1 MGNTEQYSKKLVY
14 CLLVIFFFSGFSSLI
29 YQVAWQRILTTH
41 YGVGAISIAVIV
53 SVYMLGLGAGSL
65 YGGNLSD
72 RVKNP
77 IKIYFIVEIL
87 IGLFGMISLP
97 FLAFL
102 GETTAGS
109 AYTLTL
115 FYVFLFLC
123 IPTFLMGMT
132 LPLLTKIFTR
142 QLNSFFHS
150 VSILYFV
157 NTLGAA
163 AGALATSFLLIS
175 LLGLDIAVYI
185 AVLTNLLLAISIFL
199 LQGETESKKAGR
211 ETGGHPLSI
220 GNYAYPLAF
229 ICGFLAIG
237 YELVWFRVISV
248 LVKSSPYAFSSS
260 LSVYLIGIALGSY
273 LMMRNID
280 RRFVA
285 NKLAFFLLLQFLIAV
300 SVLAIFTGYYYLS
313 KHTGF
318 STLTELSFS
327 SSLHPLHIEDIGE
340 QLRSGNVASALYI
353 SLDIILWPVFFIL
366 LPALLMGASFPLVSL
381 LAAKGPNQEGKTIG
395 NVYFSSIL
403 GNTLGGVIT
412 GFVLLEFF
420 GTEITLLIFIL
431 IGLVFGLFAGRS
443 GRFATPV
450 LAVLAATFA
459 LVAFPGKGELYQLI
473 HTSPG
478 KDFHTYFEEGRDGTI
493 MTYRHG
499 ERVVNY
505 INGLGHGGRPLAI
518 FDYEVLEAASHA
530 RGLQEVLI
538 IGYGTGSFAEM
549 ALQIEGVEKITVV
562 ELNETLVRNLRK
574 IDIFDDMLDDPKIE
588 LVIEDGRRFL
598 LRTEKKYD
606 LILIDPLRSSTA
618 YSNNLY
624 SSEFF
629 ALAREHLKPGGVFLN
644 WRDEHYYMIKT
655 LVDNFPYFRIY
666 NDFSIASNEPLE
678 DHPRRRE
685 QIFSLLAP
693 GKQNTIRWMQSK
705 ENFEERGPDYYM
717 DKSNDVP
724 ANADLRPHAEYYFWN
739 RPDSRRL

>member
-77 IKIYFIVEIL
+77 IRIYFIVEIL

-102 GETTAGS
+102 GEATAGS

-123 IPTFLMGMT
+123 FPTFLMGMT

-185 AVLTNLLLAISIFL
+185 AVLVNLLLAISIFL
-199 LQGETESKKAGR
+199 LRGQTETVQAVREVGR
-211 ETGGHPLSI
+211 NTLSI
-220 GNYAYPLAF
+220 GNYAYLLAF

-260 LSVYLIGIALGSY
+260 LSVYLIGIACGSY

-280 RRFVA
+280 RRFA
-285 NKLAFFLLLQFLIAV
+285 NDKVNLFFLLQFLIAI
-300 SVLAIFTGYYYLS
+300 SVLGIFLGYVYLS
-313 KHTGF
+313 TYTRF
-318 STLTELSFS
+318 STLTELSFAS
-327 SSLHPLHIEDIGE
+327 VLHPAHLEYIGE
-340 QLRSGNVASALYI
+340 QIRSGSLATTLYL
-353 SLDIILWPVFFIL
+353 SMDIVLWPLFFIL

-381 LAAKGPNQEGKTIG
+381 LAQSEPNREGRTIG

-403 GNTLGGVIT
+403 GNTLGGVVT
-412 GFVLLEFF
+412 GFVLLELF
-420 GTEITLLIFIL
+420 GTEVTLLMFIL
-431 IGLVFGLFAGRS
+431 VGLVFGLFAGRS
-443 GRFATPV
+443 GKYSMPI
-450 LAVLAATFA
+450 LAAFLAAITIA
-459 LVAFPGKGELYQLI
+459 AFPDRGELYRLI
-473 HTSPG
+473 HQSPG
-478 KDFHTYFEEGRDGTI
+478 EDFEAFFEEGRDGTT
-493 MTYRHG
+493 MTYQKG
-499 ERVVNY
+499 ERVINY
-505 INGLGHGGRPLAI
+505 INGMSHGGRPISI
-518 FDYEVLEAASHA
+518 FAYKVLEAASHA
-530 RGLQEVLI
+530 KDVKDVLI
-538 IGYGTGSFAEM
+538 IGYGTGSTTEAVLE
-549 ALQIEGVEKITVV
+549 IEEVETITVV
-562 ELNETLVRNLRK
+562 ELNKTLIKNLRK
-574 IDIFDDMLDDPKIE
+574 MELFDDMLDQPKVALI
-588 LVIEDGRRFL
+588 IDDGRRFL
-598 LRTEKKYD
+598 LGTDKKYD
-606 LILIDPLRSSTA
+606 LILIDPLRSTTA

-624 SSEFF
+624 SSDFF
-629 ALAREHLKPGGVFLN
+629 ALARNHLKPGGIFMS
-644 WRDEHYYMIKT
+644 WRDEHRHLIKT
-655 LVDNFPYFRIY
+655 LMDNFPYFRIY
-666 NDFSIASNEPLE
+666 NDFGIASNEPLE
-678 DHPRRRE
+678 NNQRRRE
-685 QIFSLLAP
+685 RIFSLLKP
-693 GKQNTIRWMQSK
+693 RDQHTIRWMQSAEK
-705 ENFEERGPDYYM
+705 FDERGPEYYV
-717 DKSNDVP
+717 NRLRDVP
-724 ANADLRPHAEYYFWN
+724 ANTDLRPHTEYYFWN
-739 RPDSRRL
+739 EENSENL